1 MKIFRFRNVNFPAFL
16 PAVLRFTRIVCLLLH
31 LPDVSVFFFV
41 LSLFRGLTLA
51 FSGRG
56 SLVSVSLATI
66 VIKIVQLK

>member
-1 MKIFRFRNVNFPAFL
+1 MKIFRFRNVNFPAFQ
-16 PAVLRFTRIVCLLLH
+16 PAFLRFTRIVCLLLH
-31 LPDVSVFFFV
+31 LPDVSVFFF